1 MEIKLTLALPRD
13 ELSVPVVRNI
23 LKGSLETLG
32 VTDDCISDIQIA
44 LSEAC
49 SNVLQ
54 HADGHEE
61 YEVACGIDGTL
72 CLIEV
77 VDRGVGFVDG
87 DKGLEQSMTAE
98 NGRGIQLMRALVDKV
113 RFEQKHGDGT
123 IVHLEKQLVWHE
135 GAALTRLSRT
145 PTTRGPWSGD
155 DLLEGAAPP
164 R

>member
-1 MEIKLTLALPRD
+1 MEIKVTLALPRD
-13 ELSVPVVRNI
+13 ELSVPIVRNI
-23 LKGSLETLG
+23 LKGSLATLG
-32 VTDDCISDIQIA
+32 VTDDCISDIEIA

-54 HADGHEE
+54 HAAGKEE

-77 VDRGVGFVDG
+77 VDRGVGFEDG
-87 DKGLEQSMTAE
+87 DKGFEQNMTAE
-98 NGRGIQLMRALVDKV
+98 NGRGIALMRALVDKV
-113 RFEQKHGDGT
+113 RFEQKTGDGT

-135 GAALTRLSRT
+135 GAALTRLSNT

-155 DLLEGAAPP
+155 DLLGGPDSP